1 MKQVFEI
8 PGRLDGL
15 NEYTRANR
23 SNRYAGAQMKREN
36 QDRATLA
43 LKLARINPYACPV
56 RLSITWIEPNMR
68 RDPDNIRFA
77 AKFVLDALV
86 EAGTIPN
93 DTQRYVRGISD
104 RFLVNASDP
113 RVIVELEESC

>member
-1 MKQVFEI
+1 MRQTFEI

-15 NEYTRANR
+15 NEYTDANR
-23 SNRYAGAQMKREN
+23 TNRYAGSKMKRAN
-36 QDRATLA
+36 QNMVVLAVKRA
-43 LKLARINPYACPV
+43 KIVPCFEPV

-77 AKFVLDALV
+77 AKFILDALV
-86 EAGTIPN
+86 ETGTIPN

-104 RFLVNASDP
+104 RFLVNPSDP
-113 RVIVELEESC
+113 RIIVELEEA